1 VVLAGGVAQVVG
13 LAGGGSSA
21 GGGAAGGGTGSSPT
35 GAKSL
40 VDLVDKLTGV
50 SDSLTDLTFLVETG
64 GIGKKE
70 GQKQLDALVKQFDVL
85 TKQAEAVTKKTS
97 SSPSSGGLTG
107 FNPNQGGT
115 VVNIS
120 VNGAIDPEGTA
131 RTIADTMN
139 NSFYRGTGGAL
150 NFAGLSA

>member
-1 VVLAGGVAQVVG
+1 V
-13 LAGGGSSA
+13 
-21 GGGAAGGGTGSSPT
+21 
-35 GAKSL
+35 
-40 VDLVDKLTGV
+40 
-50 SDSLTDLTFLVETG
+50 
-64 GIGKKE
+64 
-70 GQKQLDALVKQFDVL
+70 
-85 TKQAEAVTKKTS
+85 TKQTS
-97 SSPSSGGLTG
+97 NSPSSNGLTG

>member
-1 VVLAGGVAQVVG
+1 MVSAIVRAVPS
-13 LAGGGSSA
+13 GSIA
-21 GGGAAGGGTGSSPT
+21 PFT
-35 GAKSL
+35 L
-40 VDLVDKLTGV
+40 MLTIV
-50 SDSLTDLTFLVETG
+50 PPLFELE
-64 GIGKKE
+64 
-70 GQKQLDALVKQFDVL
+70 FDVL
-85 TKQAEAVTKKTS
+85 SKQADRLTKGTS
-97 SSPSSGGLTG
+97 GSTGSNNLTG

-150 NFAGLSA
+150 NFAGLQA

>member
-1 VVLAGGVAQVVG
+1 L
-13 LAGGGSSA
+13 LS
-21 GGGAAGGGTGSSPT
+21 
-35 GAKSL
+35 
-40 VDLVDKLTGV
+40 
-50 SDSLTDLTFLVETG
+50 
-64 GIGKKE
+64 
-70 GQKQLDALVKQFDVL
+70 
-85 TKQAEAVTKKTS
+85 KQAEAVTKQTS
-97 SSPSSGGLTG
+97 TASGSNGLTG